1 MAFPIFDKV
10 GGTDAAIE
18 LISNALGKTPTKYV
32 QDKWRSKGKLPFK
45 VGMLM
50 MDECH
55 RRGIDWDHPA
65 DFEWRDEASQ

>member
-10 GGTDAAIE
+10 GGSEVAIR
-18 LISNALGKTPTKYV
+18 LIADKLGKYPTKFV

-50 MDECH
+50 MNECQ
-55 RRGIDWDHPA
+55 RLGVTWEHPS
-65 DFEWRDEASQ
+65 DFEWEDEATQ